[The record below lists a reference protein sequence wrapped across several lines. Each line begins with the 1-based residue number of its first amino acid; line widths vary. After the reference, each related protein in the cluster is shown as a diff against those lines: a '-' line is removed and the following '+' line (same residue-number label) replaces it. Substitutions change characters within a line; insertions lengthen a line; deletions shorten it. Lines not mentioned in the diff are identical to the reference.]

1 MPDDIDL
8 QLLNLLQQNAKL
20 TMKELAEQLN
30 MTTTP
35 VFERIKKLER
45 EGIIQAY
52 VAIVNAEKI
61 GRPQVVF
68 CNVSMPDYTPEN
80 ITAFE
85 ETIRTMPDVLEA
97 YHLAG
102 TIDYQ
107 LKVLVKD
114 IKEYTNFLQLIA
126 KLPMVR
132 VHSSAIALYAVKQS
146 TVVPTNSHITSL

>member
-68 CNVSMPDYTPEN
+68 CNVAMPDYTPEN

-114 IKEYTNFLQLIA
+114 IKAYTNFLQLIA

-146 TVVPTNSHITSL
+146 TIVPTNSHITSL